1 MPPSPPAPPTPTPL
15 LCGYCHQP
23 ILPSYYYCPN
33 CGTKVTSATLSTSLG
48 RQAWIYI
55 FSAILPMM
63 GFILVTRW
71 PGLKYYKS
79 SDQKAKDIGTFA
91 FIILIVS
98 TLITIWL
105 AYTWTQYE
113 IQATIS
119 GLNADTSANGN

>member
-1 MPPSPPAPPTPTPL
+1 
-15 LCGYCHQP
+15 
-23 ILPSYYYCPN
+23 
-33 CGTKVTSATLSTSLG
+33 
-48 RQAWIYI
+48 
-55 FSAILPMM
+55 MM